1 MHRKHWLTLLLVHLL
16 LGLFF
21 LREMALHPLTT
32 VIGDES
38 SDLYPHIW
46 GYWRWIRKF
55 EEGGWSEAWRNTEP
69 YLNAPYTGDLYHV
82 DWLNGLL
89 VWIGTRVGLP
99 FLLSINV
106 VVLSQWMLLGV
117 GTIALCKQLRFQFWS
132 TLFVMM
138 TVSTSPFVL
147 RFVLHSAVFE
157 RLNLGWLLFYLA
169 CLLKL
174 LETPRWYWII
184 GGILSFGLTIL
195 GSWHYA
201 MFAIV
206 GSAWIALWHLCQ
218 HREHWKPLSNLA
230 VGCAA
235 IAYPISQ
242 RAQSSLGTE
251 SIIDHQAKAFWDW
264 QTPLETLNDF
274 TWVDLIYPT
283 IQQSFGFDVLEES
296 IFIGWLIPIGL
307 LFGWRYATDNR
318 DKMWLG
324 LCGYFLFLTLG
335 PNITIIE
342 GLVLPSPIYYLTASI
357 IPYFSTMEVPWEYSW
372 MVLLT
377 GGIVVGLWMEKI
389 HPTNK
394 KRFLWLLPVTALLQ
408 NLAVMPT
415 TIGYTQPSS
424 IPQTVIETLYSG
436 KQVLD
441 FPISNHASDTGQPSP
456 HHTYLWL
463 QTLHHR
469 PIAYGIQQSW
479 LQDTELWRYLNAI
492 LPDQSSWRVLRQQCK
507 LTPCQNTNA
516 LRQTITQQG
525 FSHVV
530 LHAQFL
536 PANTFEQQIKL
547 WSDVFQQPLYV
558 DQQIAIFGVSKQ

>member
-1 MHRKHWLTLLLVHLL
+1 MHRKHWLTLLLIHLL
-16 LGLFF
+16 LGLFC
-21 LREMALHPLTT
+21 LREIVLHPLTT
-32 VIGDES
+32 VIGDQS

-55 EEGGWSEAWRNTEP
+55 EDGGWSEVWRNSEP
-69 YLNAPYTGDLYHV
+69 YLNVPYTGDLYHV

-89 VWIGTRVGLP
+89 VWIGTSIGLP
-99 FLLSINV
+99 FLLSINAM
-106 VVLSQWMLLGV
+106 VLGQWMLLGV

-157 RLNLGWLLFYLA
+157 RLNLGWLLFYLT
-169 CLLKL
+169 CLLRL

-184 GGILSFGLTIL
+184 GGVLSFGFTIL

-206 GSAWIALWHLCQ
+206 SSVWIAGWSLFQ
-218 HREHWKPLSNLA
+218 QREHWKPLSSLA

-251 SIIDHQAKAFWDW
+251 SIIQHQAKAFWDW

-296 IFIGWLIPIGL
+296 IFIGWLIPLGIL
-307 LFGWRYATDNR
+307 LGWRYATDRR

-324 LCGYFLFLTLG
+324 LCGYFIVLTLS
-335 PNITIIE
+335 PNITVAE
-342 GLVLPSPIYYLTASI
+342 GLVLPSPMYYFTASI

-389 HPTNK
+389 QPTN
-394 KRFLWLLPVTALLQ
+394 KRFLWLLPVMALLQ
-408 NLAVMPT
+408 NLVIMPT

-424 IPQTVIETLYSG
+424 IPPAVINTLHSG
-436 KQVLD
+436 QQILD

-463 QTLHHR
+463 QTLHNR

-492 LPDQSSWRVLRQQCK
+492 LPNHSSWRFLRQQCK
-507 LTPCQNTNA
+507 LNPCQNTNA
-516 LRQTITQQG
+516 LHQTIAKQG
-525 FSHVV
+525 FSHFV

-558 DQQIAIFGVSKQ
+558 DQQIAIFAIVKQ